1 MNWVFFI
8 SAIENYMLPCFSKRI
23 FGVECPGCGI
33 QRALAFLVQG
43 DFGAAFHMYPAIY
56 TLIPLLF
63 FLLADHLFKIK
74 YSNAITIVLMFAT
87 VILILGNY
95 LLKFF

>member
-1 MNWVFFI
+1 
-8 SAIENYMLPCFSKRI
+8 MLPCFSKRI

-33 QRALAFLVQG
+33 QRAMVFLIHG
-43 DFGAAFHMYPAIY
+43 DFTAAFHMYPAIY

-74 YSNAITIVLMFAT
+74 YSNIITIALMGSS
-87 VILILGNY
+87 VVLILGNY